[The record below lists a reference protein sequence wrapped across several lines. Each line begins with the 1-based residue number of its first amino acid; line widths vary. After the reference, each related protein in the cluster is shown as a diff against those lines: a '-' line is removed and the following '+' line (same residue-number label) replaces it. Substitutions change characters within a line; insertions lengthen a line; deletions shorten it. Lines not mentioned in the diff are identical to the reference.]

1 VSPSLIKEN
10 PLRHR
15 KILAGI
21 SAGFVAA
28 LAIAVGLTMA
38 SADSST
44 SPPSTTPIKHIVVI
58 FDENVS
64 FDHYFATYPNATNP
78 AGEPGFIPAPGTPSV
93 NGLSGPLLTN
103 NPNSD
108 NPARLDRSQAVTCD
122 QDHAYG
128 AEQQAADAGLMD
140 QFVQFTAGGGC
151 ADKSIV
157 MDYYDG
163 NTVTGLWN
171 YAQHY
176 SLNDDSFGTV
186 FGPSTPGALNLISGD
201 NGGATSTAPL
211 PGTLENGTLIN
222 DADPTYDD
230 CSSGTTASLSG
241 KNVGDL
247 LNAHNVTWGWF
258 EGGFTPTASNG
269 GKAVCGASHVNIAGA
284 KVNDYVQHHEPF
296 QYYASTANPH
306 HLPPSSVG
314 TIGQTDAA
322 NHQYDISY
330 FNQALKHGD
339 LPAVSFLKAAAYE
352 DGHAGYSDP
361 LDEQRFLVNTINA
374 LESSPDWS
382 STAIVI
388 AYDDS
393 DGWYDHVMGPIVR
406 ASSGP
411 SDALN
416 GVGKCGNV
424 PANPPASF
432 ENDRCGF
439 GPRLPLL
446 VISPWAK
453 QNFVDNTLTDQSSI
467 LKFIEDNWELG
478 RIGGGSTD
486 AAAGSLGN
494 MFDFNPNDQRSPKVI
509 LDETTGLVVSSSPS
523 GGQGS
528 SSGGGSSG
536 SGGGSGSSGN
546 SDSSGDQGL
555 SDSGGS
561 SGSGAGSGASGN
573 QGSSN
578 QGSAGGQ
585 GGSGGQGSS
594 GQGSSGQ
601 GSSAHGGTP
610 WSITCSA
617 KSKAAAVTVTCT
629 VGGASSRGASA
640 LRFRVVKGA
649 HVLATARTAVHGSSA
664 RAVLRTA
671 KPLSR
676 GSYTLRVALTSR
688 AGVIGSQQTV
698 KLG

>member
-1 VSPSLIKEN
+1 
-10 PLRHR
+10 LRHR

-44 SPPSTTPIKHIVVI
+44 SPPSTTPIKHLIVI

-78 AGEPGFIPAPGTPSV
+78 AGEPAFTPAPGTPSV
-93 NGLSGPLLTN
+93 NGLAGTLTSN
-103 NPNSD
+103 NPNAD

-128 AEQQAADAGLMD
+128 AEQQAADGGLMD

-176 SLNDDSFGTV
+176 ALNDNSFGTD

-230 CSSGTTASLSG
+230 CSSGTTASMTG

-247 LNAHNVTWGWF
+247 LNAHNITWGWF
-258 EGGFTPTASNG
+258 EGGFTPTSAVA
-269 GKAVCGASHVNIAGA
+269 GKAICGASHVNVAGA

-330 FNQALKHGD
+330 FQQALKHGS
-339 LPAVSFLKAAAYE
+339 LPAVSFLKAAAYA

-361 LDEQRFLVNTINA
+361 LDEQRFLVDTINSV
-374 LESSPDWS
+374 ENSPDWS

-406 ASSGP
+406 PSSGA
-411 SDALN
+411 SDALS
-416 GVGKCGNV
+416 GPGKCGNV

-453 QNFVDNTLTDQSSI
+453 QNSVDNTLTDQSSI
-467 LKFIEDNWELG
+467 LKFIEDNWQLG

-494 MFDFNPNDQRSPKVI
+494 MFDFNPNDQRAPKVI
-509 LDETTGLVVSSSPS
+509 LDDTTGLVVSSGPS
-523 GGQGS
+523 GGEQV
-528 SSGGGSSG
+528 
-536 SGGGSGSSGN
+536 
-546 SDSSGDQGL
+546 
-555 SDSGGS
+555 
-561 SGSGAGSGASGN
+561 
-573 QGSSN
+573 
-578 QGSAGGQ
+578 QGSA
-585 GGSGGQGSS
+585 GGQGSS
-594 GQGSSGQ
+594 GQGGSGNDGSSSQGSAGGQ
-601 GSSAHGGTP
+601 GSGSSGNGGSAGDGGSQGNQGSGDSGNEGSSGGQGSGSGSAGGTGGG
-610 WSITCSA
+610 SGSGHGSGGSTLTITC
-617 KSKAAAVTVTCT
+617 AATGKGQKVTVTCT
-629 VGGASSRGASA
+629 VSGGSSRGPSA

-649 HVLATARTAVHGSSA
+649 HVLATARTAVHGTSA
-664 RAVLRTA
+664 RAVLRA
-671 KPLSR
+671 ARPLSR

-688 AGVIGSQQTV
+688 AGVVGSHQTV